1 MKTKTDLY
9 TKIML
14 TAIVALLATHLVK
27 DLNWVEKATA
37 SPAPTAQQ
45 GEVIDVNIVKVNGN
59 TVWSSGIPVEVKNS
73 KSNKIPVEVK

>member
-14 TAIVALLATHLVK
+14 TVIAVLLTLHLVK

-45 GEVIDVNIVKVNGN
+45 GEVIDVNIVRVNGRQIFG
-59 TVWSSGIPVEVKNS
+59 SDLPVEVKNT
-73 KSNKIPVEVK
+73 VKVKE